1 MCGTKTFILLENV
14 NIKWICLGFAMSD
27 CQKRH
32 IIIFADRY
40 NPWLAK
46 DGFIQDFHLILQ
58 K

>member
-32 IIIFADRY
+32 IIIFGDRY
-40 NPWLAK
+40 NPWLAEME
-46 DGFIQDFHLILQ
+46 
-58 K
+58 